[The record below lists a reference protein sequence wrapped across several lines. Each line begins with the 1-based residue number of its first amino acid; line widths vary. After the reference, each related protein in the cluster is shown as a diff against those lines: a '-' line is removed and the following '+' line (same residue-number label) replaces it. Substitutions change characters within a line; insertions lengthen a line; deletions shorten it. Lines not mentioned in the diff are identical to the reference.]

1 MINSFKVQKIIVL
14 LILISF
20 LTVSETLGNVQAISY
35 GDVIDIST
43 LVQNPNGIGVVFDN
57 DISSFLQSDT
67 YFYILVALTQSENI
81 NGLYIAG
88 FDSNGNSTIVY
99 KLGDPSDGTSLW
111 FDSNTS
117 LMMNYGSIVYLD
129 ILDYLIA
136 FGMPSDIKA
145 LALVSPVHF
154 SDISLNANTIVNDYQ
169 NSFVDVSNTTS
180 SSTLMSS
187 TTLTNPNSS
196 NFLSSL
202 NGFYGLLVIG
212 VLFVPVVL
220 RKVKK

>member
-1 MINSFKVQKIIVL
+1 MINSFKVQKTIVF

-35 GDVIDIST
+35 GDVIEIST

-111 FDSNTS
+111 FDFNTS
-117 LMMNYGSIVYLD
+117 LMLNYGSIVYLD
-129 ILDYLIA
+129 ILDYIIA

-145 LALVSPVHF
+145 LALVSPIHF
-154 SDISLNANTIVNDYQ
+154 KDISLNANTIVNDYQ
-169 NSFVDVSNTTS
+169 NSFVDVTNTTS
-180 SSTLMSS
+180 SST
-187 TTLTNPNSS
+187 TITNSNSS
-196 NFLSSL
+196 DFLSSL
-202 NGFYGLLVIG
+202 NGFYGILVIG
-212 VLFVPVVL
+212 ALLAPVVL
-220 RKVKK
+220 RKTKK

>member
-1 MINSFKVQKIIVL
+1 MINSFKVQKIIVF

-35 GDVIDIST
+35 GDVIEIST
-43 LVQNPNGIGVVFDN
+43 LVQDPNGIGVVFDN

-111 FDSNTS
+111 FDFNTS
-117 LMMNYGSIVYLD
+117 LMLNYGSIVYLD
-129 ILDYLIA
+129 ILDYIIA

-145 LALVSPVHF
+145 LALVSPIHF
-154 SDISLNANTIVNDYQ
+154 KDISLNANTIVNDYQ
-169 NSFVDVSNTTS
+169 NSFVDVTNTTS
-180 SSTLMSS
+180 SST
-187 TTLTNPNSS
+187 TITNSNSS
-196 NFLSSL
+196 DFLSSL
-202 NGFYGLLVIG
+202 NGFYGILVIG
-212 VLFVPVVL
+212 ALLAPVVL
-220 RKVKK
+220 RKIKKQ